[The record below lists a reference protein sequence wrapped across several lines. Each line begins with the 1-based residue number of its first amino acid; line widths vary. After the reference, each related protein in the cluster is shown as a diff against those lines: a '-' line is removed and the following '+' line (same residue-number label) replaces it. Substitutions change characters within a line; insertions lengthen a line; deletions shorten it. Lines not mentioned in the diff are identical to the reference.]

1 MSARRIVGFDVA
13 EEAVRLVELR
23 VLEGPN
29 IYFPRPAIKLTL
41 SVAGWLD
48 LSEESA
54 AALAKRIGLPGSP
67 RPGLPRSGQ
76 RLRFT
81 ARAATH
87 LARVLARAAGTRLAL
102 RARPGP
108 EPDQI
113 VVAFPWRRRAS
124 AEALGKEVA
133 ELTGSVLAGRKSLDR
148 LVAEAADRLGGV
160 ELGELPDLPAPAI
173 PVVAVTGTNGKTTTV
188 RLLAHIGQ
196 AAGLTVAYTSTDGV
210 YLDGKLVEE
219 GDYSGFLGARM
230 ALSQPGV
237 QLVVLETARG
247 GILLKG
253 IGAPHNDVAVVTN
266 ISADH
271 IGLHGIRTLDQL
283 AEVKAAITRI
293 TKPEGWDVLNAD
305 DPRVLAM
312 RRGVTGRPF
321 LFTMDSDHPAIRW
334 AITEGGRAM
343 TVMEGSMVV
352 VDRTMNVRPLV
363 LLEDVPA
370 TLGGVASQHAQNAMA
385 AAAAALGVG
394 IPEDRVV
401 EGLRTFVPD
410 PERNPGRANVF
421 ELDGRVVVVDYAHN
435 EEGMRG
441 LMEICRG
448 LRPPGGEIWVAICA
462 AGDRA
467 REIRQGVG
475 YVAARGADHVVVSE
489 LRRYLRGAEPEEI
502 VGDLRAGAIDG
513 GATEVPEFPDEVRSL
528 TWMLEKSSPGDVVSV
543 AALSQRPDI
552 FALLEE
558 RGGRLAGPERVRE
571 LARAARAAT

>member
-1 MSARRIVGFDVA
+1 VA

-23 VLEGPN
+23 VLAGPN

-41 SVAGWLD
+41 SVPGWLD
-48 LSEESA
+48 LPENRA
-54 AALAKRIGLPGSP
+54 AALANRIGLSGSA

-76 RLRFT
+76 RLRFC

-87 LARVLARAAGTRLAL
+87 LARILARATDTRLAL
-102 RARPGP
+102 RARPGA

-113 VVAFPWRRRAS
+113 VVAFPWRRRVA

-133 ELTGSVLAGRKSLDR
+133 ELLGSVVSGRKSLAR
-148 LVAEAADRLGGV
+148 LADEAAGRLRGV
-160 ELGELPDLPAPAI
+160 ELGDPPDLPAPQI
-173 PVVAVTGTNGKTTTV
+173 PVVAITGTNGKTTTV

-210 YLDGKLVEE
+210 FLNGRLVEE

-237 QLVVLETARG
+237 RLVVLETARG

-266 ISADH
+266 VSADH

-293 TKPEGWDVLNAD
+293 TKPDGWDVLNAD

-352 VDRTMNVRPLV
+352 VDRRMNARPLV
-363 LLEDVPA
+363 RLEEVPA
-370 TLGGVASQHAQNAMA
+370 TLAGVSSHHVQNAMA
-385 AAAAALGVG
+385 AAAAALGVD
-394 IPEDRVV
+394 IPEDKVV
-401 EGLRTFVPD
+401 EGLRTFLPD
-410 PERNPGRANVF
+410 QERNPGRANVF
-421 ELDGRVVVVDYAHN
+421 EVEGRVVVVDYAHN

-441 LMEICRG
+441 LVEICRG
-448 LRPPGGEIWVAICA
+448 LLPPGGEVWVSMCS
-462 AGDRA
+462 AGDRS
-467 REIRQGVG
+467 REIRRGVG
-475 YVAARGADHVVVSE
+475 YIAGRGADHVAVSE
-489 LRRYLRGAEPEEI
+489 LRRYLRGADPEDV

-513 GATEVPEFPDEVRSL
+513 GASDVPVFPDEIGAL
-528 TWMLEKSSPGDVVSV
+528 EWMLEKSSPGDVVSV
-543 AALSQRPDI
+543 AALSQRPEI

-558 RGGRLAGPERVRE
+558 RGGGRAHPERVRE

>member
-1 MSARRIVGFDVA
+1 VA

-29 IYFPRPAIKLTL
+29 IYFPRPAIKLTV
-41 SVAGWLD
+41 SVPGWLD
-48 LSEESA
+48 LSEDRA
-54 AALAKRIGLPGSP
+54 AAVAQRIGLPGSP
-67 RPGLPRSGQ
+67 RPGIPRSGQ

-87 LARVLARAAGTRLAL
+87 LARALARATGTRLAL

-113 VVAFPWRRRAS
+113 VVAFPWRRRAG

-133 ELTGSVLAGRKSLDR
+133 ELAGSVAAGRKGLDR
-148 LVAEAADRLGGV
+148 LVDEAVGRLREV
-160 ELGELPDLPAPAI
+160 EPGELPDLPAPTI
-173 PVVAVTGTNGKTTTV
+173 PVVAITGTNGKTTTV

-196 AAGLTVAYTSTDGV
+196 TAGLTVAYTSTDGV
-210 YLDGKLVEE
+210 FLEGTLVEE

-230 ALSQPGV
+230 ALEQPGV

-247 GILLKG
+247 GILLRG
-253 IGAPHNDVAVVTN
+253 IGAAHNDVAVVTN

-293 TKPEGWDVLNAD
+293 TKPKGWDVLNAD

-321 LFTMDSDHPAIRW
+321 LFTLDSDHPAIRW

-352 VDRTMNVRPLV
+352 VDRTMSVRPLV
-363 LLEDVPA
+363 PLEEVPA
-370 TLGGVASQHAQNAMA
+370 TLAGVASQHVQNAMA

-394 IPEDRVV
+394 IPEEKVV
-401 EGLRTFVPD
+401 HGLRTFLPD

-421 ELDGRVVVVDYAHN
+421 ELDRRVVVVDYAHN

-441 LMEICRG
+441 LVEICRG

-467 REIRQGVG
+467 RAIRRGIG
-475 YVAARGADHVVVSE
+475 YVAARGAEHVVISA
-489 LRRYLRGAEPEEI
+489 LRRYLRGAAPEEI
-502 VGDLRAGAIDG
+502 EGDLREGAIDG
-513 GATEVPEFPDEVRSL
+513 GASDAPAFPDEVHSL
-528 TWMLEKSSPGDVVSV
+528 EWMVERSSPGDVIAV
-543 AALSQRPDI
+543 AALSQRPEI
-552 FALLEE
+552 FAFLEE
-558 RGGRLAGPERVRE
+558 RGGQRAGPDRVRE

>member
-1 MSARRIVGFDVA
+1 MA

-48 LSEESA
+48 LSEERA
-54 AALAKRIGLPGSP
+54 AAVAKRIGLPGSP
-67 RPGLPRSGQ
+67 RPGPPRSGQ

-87 LARVLARAAGTRLAL
+87 LARALARAMGTRLAL

-133 ELTGSVLAGRKSLDR
+133 ELAGSVVAGRKSLDR
-148 LVAEAADRLGGV
+148 LVDEAAGRLRGV
-160 ELGELPDLPAPAI
+160 ELGDLPDLPAPNI
-173 PVVAVTGTNGKTTTV
+173 PVVAITGTNGKTTTV
-188 RLLAHIGQ
+188 RLLAHIGRV
-196 AAGLTVAYTSTDGV
+196 AGLTVAYTSTDGV
-210 YLDGKLVEE
+210 FLNAKLVEE

-247 GILLKG
+247 GILLRG

-266 ISADH
+266 VSADH
-271 IGLHGIRTLDQL
+271 IGLHGIKTLDQL

-312 RRGVTGRPF
+312 RRGVTGQPF

-343 TVMEGSMVV
+343 TVMEGSIVV
-352 VDRTMNVRPLV
+352 VDRTMSVRPLV
-363 LLEDVPA
+363 PLEEVPA
-370 TLGGVASQHAQNAMA
+370 TLAGVASQHVQNAMA

-421 ELDGRVVVVDYAHN
+421 ELDGRVIVVDYAHN

-441 LMEICRG
+441 LVEICRG
-448 LRPPGGEIWVAICA
+448 LRPPGGEVWVAICA
-462 AGDRA
+462 AGDRS
-467 REIRQGVG
+467 REIRRGIG

-513 GATEVPEFPDEVRSL
+513 GATEVPAFPDEIRSM
-528 TWMLEKSSPGDVVSV
+528 TWMLKKSSPDDVVSV
-543 AALSQRPDI
+543 AALSQRPEI
-552 FALLEE
+552 FALLAE
-558 RGGRLAGPERVRE
+558 RGGRRTGPDRVRE

>member
-1 MSARRIVGFDVA
+1 VA

-48 LSEESA
+48 LSEDRA
-54 AALAKRIGLPGSP
+54 AAVAGRIGLRGSP

-76 RLRFT
+76 RLRFA

-87 LARVLARAAGTRLAL
+87 LTRVLARATDTRLAL

-113 VVAFPWRRRAS
+113 VVAFPWRRRAA
-124 AEALGKEVA
+124 AEALGNEVA
-133 ELTGSVLAGRKSLDR
+133 ELLGSVVAGRTGLDR
-148 LVAEAADRLGGV
+148 LVDQAVRRLRRV
-160 ELGELPDLPAPAI
+160 EPGELPDLPAPAI
-173 PVVAVTGTNGKTTTV
+173 PIVAITGTNGKTTTV
-188 RLLAHIGQ
+188 RLLAHIAQ
-196 AAGLTVAYTSTDGV
+196 TAGMTVAYTSTDGV
-210 YLDGKLVEE
+210 FLQGNLVEE

-237 QLVVLETARG
+237 QIVVLETARG
-247 GILLKG
+247 GILLRG

-266 ISADH
+266 VSADH

-293 TKPEGWDVLNAD
+293 TKPKGWDVLNAD

-321 LFTMDSDHPAIRW
+321 LFTLDSDHPAIRW

-343 TVMEGSMVV
+343 TVLEGSMVV
-352 VDRTMNVRPLV
+352 VDRTMSARPLV
-363 LLEDVPA
+363 PLEDVPA
-370 TLGGVASQHAQNAMA
+370 TLAGVASQHVQNAMA

-394 IPEDRVV
+394 LSDDQVV
-401 EGLRTFVPD
+401 HGLRTFLPD
-410 PERNPGRANVF
+410 QERNPGRANVF

-441 LMEICRG
+441 LVEICRG

-462 AGDRA
+462 AGDRDRA
-467 REIRQGVG
+467 IRRGIG
-475 YVAARGADHVVVSE
+475 YVAARGTEHVVISE
-489 LRRYLRGAEPEEI
+489 LTRYLRGAAPDEI
-502 VGDLRAGAIDG
+502 VADLRDGAIDG
-513 GATEVPEFPDEVRSL
+513 GRGEVPDFPDEVHSL
-528 TWMLEKSSPGDVVSV
+528 EWMLAKSSPGDVIAV
-543 AALSQRPDI
+543 AALSQRAEI
-552 FALLEE
+552 FALLGE
-558 RGGRLAGPERVRE
+558 RGSQRAGPNRVRE
-571 LARAARAAT
+571 LARAAQATT